1 MSVVR
6 VVANLA
12 TGDVQGVAAFY
23 SDLLSLNILMDQG
36 WIITLGGDEMTPVQ
50 LSVASSGGSDMPV
63 PDLSIQV
70 TDIDEIHERAEAMGV
85 PIVYP
90 LTEEPWGVERFMVHD
105 PMGRLINIMTHV

>member
-1 MSVVR
+1 MTVKRIVLDIGTETISEVR
-6 VVANLA
+6 
-12 TGDVQGVAAFY
+12 AFY
-23 SDLLSLNILMDQG
+23 EDLFDLKPVMDQG

-70 TDIDEIHERAEAMGV
+70 TDIDEILERAEAMGV

-90 LTEEPWGVERFMVHD
+90 LTEEPWGVERFMVND